1 MTAPQPPPQ
10 SSCCCILGKLT
21 QPFFFCCFVC
31 FPLFPQFYLQARFTW
46 KGARLLRPLL
56 QFTLIMMA
64 FYTGLSRVSD
74 HKHHPTDVL
83 AGFAQGALVAY
94 CVVSVENRAGRAL
107 GVLGG
112 SCGSSSAFATHQFSS
127 GDSLLQLGMRWEA
140 AWSGQLGALQGCSVK
155 GEYFPLHQQL
165 WLVQLFSV
173 RLVSKVFHQEL
184 NRESG
189 VVGIM
194 AVPHTVH
201 PKTGGLLDEGRQTA
215 GGFS

>member
-1 MTAPQPPPQ
+1 MQGASFLFDNSPSLSHRAVTAPQPHPQ

-112 SCGSSSAFATHQFSS
+112 SCGNSSAFATHQFSS
-127 GDSLLQLGMRWEA
+127 GDSLLQLGMRWV
-140 AWSGQLGALQGCSVK
+140 ALSC
-155 GEYFPLHQQL
+155 
-165 WLVQLFSV
+165 LVQAARGTARMFSQG
-173 RLVSKVFHQEL
+173 RVFPSPPAAL
-184 NRESG
+184 ACP
-189 VVGIM
+189 
-194 AVPHTVH
+194 AV
-201 PKTGGLLDEGRQTA
+201 L
-215 GGFS
+215 S